1 MDDWQGCLSPTC
13 QQALQ
18 QARQDVTRRGGLAI
32 STEDFL
38 LALLALDTGPA
49 DYLRRRGIDLDELTR
64 AIQAEQPP
72 LAAVTE
78 GDMLSAQLHYW
89 LALARELSPC
99 DWLDWPDLLR
109 VLTQNAERLA
119 GKGYVTLL
127 ESVPHWPHHTGAA
140 IDHPSHQP
148 AHPLTVLDEA
158 WYQLAEDVCLTMASN
173 PRALIWLNAPPG
185 AGKSSWLQLLTSHLF
200 NPFQLWDMRQLGLL
214 RACTRSQ
221 LPVGTPDQ
229 TLATALLV
237 DQLSAS
243 GVQRLL
249 NGMTDDE
256 TPDLS
261 DHPGPIL
268 LAGSLPEEA
277 ADQPLAALAQH
288 LGRRLQKVTLPAC
301 SKAQLRAIL
310 YAHQPEME
318 RRWQARFTPAALDQ
332 LAQSDIPDMTP
343 GQALELM
350 AQAAL
355 RQALI
360 IQQGPRHLRLER
372 QRLQHAQR
380 CHLIALA
387 RQQPTAEL
395 EQQVARLQASVRH
408 KERDWQ
414 QRQLEEKL
422 QQVQVEGI
430 VVADALTGPL
440 SRYD

>member
-18 QARQDVTRRGGLAI
+18 QARQHVTRRGGLAI
-32 STEDFL
+32 SAEDFL

-72 LAAVTE
+72 LAAVTD
-78 GDMLSAQLHYW
+78 GDMLSAQLRYW

-109 VLTQNAERLA
+109 VLTQQAERLA
-119 GKGYVTLL
+119 GKGYVALL
-127 ESVPHWPHHTGAA
+127 ESVPHWPHHTGTA

-158 WYQLAEDVCLTMASN
+158 WYQLAEDVCLALASN
-173 PRALIWLNAPPG
+173 PRALIWLNGPPG
-185 AGKSSWLQLLTSHLF
+185 SGKTSWLQLLTSHLF

-221 LPVGTPDQ
+221 LPVATAEQ
-229 TLATALLV
+229 TLPTALLV
-237 DQLSAS
+237 DPLSAS
-243 GVQRLL
+243 TAQR
-249 NGMTDDE
+249 MSKEKPDDE
-256 TPDLS
+256 TPDLY
-261 DHPGPIL
+261 DHLGPIL
-268 LAGSLPEEA
+268 LVGSLPEPA
-277 ADQPLAALAQH
+277 SDQPIVALAQH
-288 LGRRLQKVTLPAC
+288 LGRRLQKVTLPPC
-301 SKAQLRAIL
+301 SRAQLSAIL

-318 RRWQARFTPAALDQ
+318 RRWQVRFTRDALEQ
-332 LAQSDIPDMTP
+332 LADHNSPDVTP

-355 RQALI
+355 RQALVV
-360 IQQGPRHLRLER
+360 QQGPRRLRLDR

-387 RQQPTAEL
+387 RQQPTGDL
-395 EQQVARLQASVRH
+395 EHQIASLQASVRQQ
-408 KERDWQ
+408 ESDWQ
-414 QRQLEEKL
+414 QRQYDEKL
-422 QQVQVEGI
+422 HQAQVEGI
-430 VVADALTGPL
+430 VMPDDLTGPL